1 MLVTFVL
8 FCFSS
13 WNFQCLSVIRQ
24 SNWQWHFIIIIAT
37 RGCSLQKYQ
46 KYFFLVKPLLD
57 CFNCGNDVII
67 KTCQMVVFSIIRLDV
82 DYMIL
87 LNTYLAIFTIFSC
100 SYCDNYSNTICLL
113 QRYDK
118 NSNKNR
124 PETLF
129 HNIVIYCY
137 DHEKTYG
144 SNTYTLQDMFKL
156 AKTHHKGASEM
167 NITIYEL
174 NINSIW
180 NTS

>member
-1 MLVTFVL
+1 MTFHHHHRNKRLFSAKVSKVFLVGQTTFGL
-8 FCFSS
+8 F
-13 WNFQCLSVIRQ
+13 QL
-24 SNWQWHFIIIIAT
+24 WQWCHYT
-37 RGCSLQKYQ
+37 NVPMV
-46 KYFFLVKPLLD
+46 FL
-57 CFNCGNDVII
+57 
-67 KTCQMVVFSIIRLDV
+67 SIIHVDV

-87 LNTYLAIFTIFSC
+87 LNTYLAIFTLFSC
-100 SYCDNYSNTICLL
+100 SYCNNYSNTICLL

-118 NSNKNR
+118 NSKKNR